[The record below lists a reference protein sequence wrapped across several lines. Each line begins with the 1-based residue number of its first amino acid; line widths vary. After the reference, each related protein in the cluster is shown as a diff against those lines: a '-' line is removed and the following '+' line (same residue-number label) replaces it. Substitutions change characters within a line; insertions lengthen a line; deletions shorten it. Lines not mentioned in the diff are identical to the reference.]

1 MEDTS
6 RNQKKGIS
14 WHTVVLFLAIGLAA
28 LSSIV
33 KELNQVRLLTIQA
46 GQLISAWTNALVPTA
61 SARTVVSCR
70 YISQA
75 QTASRGDEFRWN
87 GRLAPGQAIEIQG
100 TNGSVVAE
108 PSTTGEVQV
117 VAVKRARRSDVNTVE
132 VRVVPHAG
140 GVTICAVYPTEEG
153 GMTPCEP
160 AGGEKSN
167 SSSRTI
173 RNNDVSVEFSV
184 RVPPQVGFV
193 GRTVNGEISATGLS
207 SNVSL
212 KTVNGSIKIS
222 TSGYAEAV
230 TVNGEIS
237 AKFGDANWPNALAFK
252 TLNGGIDLDLPA
264 NLSTDV
270 KAETLNGEINSDFPV
285 TLIGMKDRKKLD
297 GKIGAG
303 GRELL
308 LKTLNGSINLKRAM

>member
-1 MEDTS
+1 MKDAGS
-6 RNQKKGIS
+6 NQKRGTS
-14 WHTVVLFLAIGLAA
+14 WHTVVLFLAIALAA

-33 KELNQVRLLTIQA
+33 KDLNQVRLLTREA
-46 GQLISAWTNALVPTA
+46 SQLISEWTGALVPTA

-70 YISQA
+70 YISPA
-75 QTASRGDEFRWN
+75 QTTSRNDQFSWN
-87 GRLAPGQAIEIQG
+87 GRLAPGQSIEIQG

-108 PSTTGEVQV
+108 PSTSGEVQV
-117 VAVKRARRSDVNTVE
+117 VAVKRSRRSDVTTVE
-132 VRVVPHAG
+132 VRVVPHSG
-140 GVTICAVYPTEEG
+140 GVTICAVYPTEDG

-160 AGGEKSN
+160 AGVEKRSSN
-167 SSSRTI
+167 SRMKNS
-173 RNNDVSVEFSV
+173 DVSVDFSV

-207 SNVSL
+207 SNVDL

-222 TSGYAEAV
+222 TTGYAEAS
-230 TVNGEIS
+230 TINGEIS
-237 AKFGDANWPNALAFK
+237 AKLGDANWPNALAFK

-264 NLSTDV
+264 NVSTDI
-270 KAETLNGEINSDFPV
+270 KAETLNGQINSDFPV
-285 TLIGMKDRKKLD
+285 TLNGLKDRKKLE

>member
-1 MEDTS
+1 MEDTG
-6 RNQKKGIS
+6 RNQKSGIS
-14 WHTVVLFLAIGLAA
+14 WHKVVLFLAIGLAA
-28 LSSIV
+28 LSSMI
-33 KELNQVRLLTIQA
+33 KELNQVRLLTIEA
-46 GQLISAWTNALVPTA
+46 GQMISEWTNALVPTA

-75 QTASRGDEFRWN
+75 QTSSRSDEFRWN
-87 GRLAPGQAIEIQG
+87 GRLSPGQTIEIQG
-100 TNGSVVAE
+100 TNGGVVAE
-108 PSTTGEVQV
+108 PSNTGEVQV
-117 VAVKRARRSDVNTVE
+117 VAIKRARRGDVNTVE

-140 GVTICAVYPTEEG
+140 GVTICAVYPAEEG
-153 GMTPCEP
+153 GMTPCDP
-160 AGGEKSN
+160 AGSEKPNN
-167 SSSRTI
+167 STRTV
-173 RNNDVSVEFSV
+173 RNNDVSVDFSV

-222 TSGYAEAV
+222 TSGYAEAS
-230 TVNGEIS
+230 TINGEIS
-237 AKFGDANWPNALAFK
+237 AKIGDANWPNTLAFK

-264 NLSTDV
+264 VLSTDV
-270 KAETLNGEINSDFPV
+270 KAETLNGEINSDFPM
-285 TLIGMKDRKKLD
+285 TLSGMKDRKKLD